1 MPITNKT
8 GGLEN
13 MAMKDTKSI
22 PVTPGE
28 QDETI
33 TLFSSFGWEYKNATE
48 VATNDSQI
56 LTGRDEEYEHY
67 KIIPGQHYIR
77 LFFER
82 DRSRQNYEE
91 LKKLEEEYFG
101 LKEPSL
107 WEKPQ
112 LITKLWLILIG
123 VGLLL
128 YVLPGIILLVIHIV
142 KYVKDTK
149 FWNSSYERYQT
160 EMTSF
165 NTRQKEILDKAQALV

>member
-1 MPITNKT
+1 
-8 GGLEN
+8 

-82 DRSRQNYEE
+82 DRERQNYAE
-91 LKKLEEEYFG
+91 LKSLEEQYYAI
-101 LKEPSL
+101 KDPYCPEP
-107 WEKPQ
+107 PQ
-112 LITKLWLILIG
+112 FITKLWLILIG

-128 YVLPGIILLVIHIV
+128 WVIPGIILLIVHIV
-142 KYVKDTK
+142 LHVKKTK
-149 FWNSSYERYQT
+149 QWNEDFAVYQ
-160 EMTSF
+160 EQQ
-165 NTRQKEILDKAQALV
+165 NAVNAQREEILAKAQALV